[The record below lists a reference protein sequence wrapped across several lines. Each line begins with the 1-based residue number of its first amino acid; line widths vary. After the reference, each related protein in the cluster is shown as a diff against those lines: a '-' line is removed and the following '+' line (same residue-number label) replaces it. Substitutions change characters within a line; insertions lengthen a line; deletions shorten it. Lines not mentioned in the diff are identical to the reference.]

1 MTANDKKK
9 EDLERIVND
18 IDTDKIIE
26 ESEEKSQ
33 NRLNSTEAY
42 IGYLIAFI
50 FIGYSLFST
59 FTLSR
64 EDSCDNILNNHDAM
78 YDIEDSY
85 LFLQEQIAATWNGF
99 LDVSEGEDYLYLAS
113 KEQKELHK
121 KIGVY
126 DFSSDVNELENITIS
141 IQELILNIEDIHDD
155 HISMFNLLNDMQS
168 FHISRIEILNDILN
182 VYIEYVDEIEIYYE
196 KWDIAN
202 EEGNETLVFVID
214 DNFNEYDNLSA
225 ETLDN
230 LYEILDSAVINIEPS
245 YDDFY
250 KHALENCGASIE
262 INK

>member
-1 MTANDKKK
+1 MNND
-9 EDLERIVND
+9 ENNDDLDKLVNE
-18 IDTDKIIE
+18 INTENIIK
-26 ESEEKSQ
+26 ESEELSK

-64 EDSCDNILNNHDAM
+64 DDSCENILNHHDAM

-85 LFLQEQIAATWNGF
+85 LLLQEQFAATWNEF

-121 KIGVY
+121 KLGVY
-126 DFSSDVNELENITIS
+126 DFSNDVNELENITIS
-141 IQELILNIEDIHDD
+141 LQESILNIEDIHDD
-155 HISMFNLLNDMQS
+155 HKSMFDLITDMKS
-168 FHISRIEILNDILN
+168 FHISRIEIFKDILN

-196 KWDIAN
+196 EWDIAN

-214 DNFNEYDNLSA
+214 DNFNEYDTLSA
-225 ETLDN
+225 ETLNNFYD
-230 LYEILDSAVINIEPS
+230 ILDSEAINIVQS
-245 YDDFY
+245 YDNFY
-250 KHALENCGASIE
+250 ENAVENCGASFE
-262 INK
+262 NNQ